1 MTRQPPLCHIMR
13 STHAAPGD
21 TNEGATAPLALSS
34 KSVSASHVLF
44 IRLIMA
50 ALRSHLKRAAAVL
63 GTAHCSAC
71 SDQLPGKMDEAGKRW
86 GEGCY
91 AHTMQTICGS
101 IYPTSSFMEE
111 EDSACFSLTA
121 LVRWSQALKTHS
133 NWANRLK
140 LCVKWFPGK
149 LRKQGLDRPGET

>member
-1 MTRQPPLCHIMR
+1 
-13 STHAAPGD
+13 
-21 TNEGATAPLALSS
+21 
-34 KSVSASHVLF
+34 
-44 IRLIMA
+44 MA

-63 GTAHCSAC
+63 GTAYCSAC

-111 EDSACFSLTA
+111 EDSACFNLTA
-121 LVRWSQALKTHS
+121 LVR
-133 NWANRLK
+133 
-140 LCVKWFPGK
+140 
-149 LRKQGLDRPGET
+149 